1 MIKGELVFLSSVLQS
16 KVIRDYYLKKNG
28 LEKTVMKF
36 DSFGGRNVSGPDEI
50 QAYIANGISGGAP
63 VLCWTFWKHRAVCNR
78 KNKTWG

>member
-36 DSFGGRNVSGPDEI
+36 DSFGGRNVSGPMKFKPLL
-50 QAYIANGISGGAP
+50 QTVFQGGARSLLD
-63 VLCWTFWKHRAVCNR
+63 VLEA
-78 KNKTWG
+78 